1 MSKTHFAIGIRA
13 VELILNKNNED
24 ILCIYMEHETAN
36 VRLKKISKL
45 AEQKDIK
52 IKFTNRSR
60 LSQMSKNVRH
70 QGIIAKLRNKNLL
83 SEADLRKM
91 IEERL
96 LDSNSLPLLF
106 LILDGIQ
113 DPHNLG
119 ACMRTSDAA
128 GVDAI
133 IVPRHS
139 VAGLSPAVSKV
150 ASGAAENLP
159 LAVVGNLNRVIR
171 WFKDYGISIL
181 GTSDRAKT
189 SVFEAKL
196 SGSIA
201 LVMGQESKGIS
212 KNTLER
218 CDTIISLPMMGM
230 VESLNVSVATGVC
243 LYEIV
248 RQRALHEA

>member
-1 MSKTHFAIGIRA
+1 MSKTQFAIGIQA
-13 VELILNKNNED
+13 VELIINKNDKD
-24 ILCIYMEHETAN
+24 IICIHMEHETAN
-36 VRLKKISKL
+36 LRVKKISKL

-70 QGIIAKLRNKNLL
+70 QGVVAELRNKKLL
-83 SEADLRKM
+83 SEADLRNM
-91 IEERL
+91 IEKRL
-96 LDSNSLPLLF
+96 MDTNNAPLLF

-159 LAVVGNLNRVIR
+159 LAAVGNLNRIIK
-171 WFKDYGISIL
+171 WFKEYGISII

-189 SVFEAKL
+189 SLLEAKL
-196 SGSIA
+196 SGSLA

-212 KNTLER
+212 KNILQR
-218 CDTIISLPMMGM
+218 CDTIISLPMLGV
-230 VESLNVSVATGVC
+230 VESLNVSVATGIC
-243 LYEIV
+243 LFEIV